1 MVLARSAERER
12 MDTSK
17 LSVGDQIAA
26 LSGAVLLIVLFLPWY
41 GVDVNVAGF
50 SASESVN
57 AWEAMSF
64 IDILLFLVA
73 LVAIGVPVAK
83 ATGTLPEDIPGGMLV
98 LAAGGIGLLLVLFR
112 LIDIP
117 APDVPA
123 AAESSVD
130 FGRKIG
136 LFLGVLAA
144 AGITYGGW
152 RATAEDPVGSTAVPS
167 PPPA

>member
-1 MVLARSAERER
+1 

-17 LSVGDQIAA
+17 LSLGDQIAA
-26 LSGAVLLIVLFLPWY
+26 ASGVALLVVLFLPWY

-73 LVAIGVPVAK
+73 LVAIGVPVAR
-83 ATGTLPEDIPGGMLV
+83 ATGSLPDDLPGPLLI
-98 LAAGGIGLLLVLFR
+98 LAAGALGILLVLFR

-117 APDVPA
+117 APDVPSI
-123 AAESSVD
+123 AEDSVD

-136 LFLGVLAA
+136 IFLGLIATV
-144 AGITYGGW
+144 GISYGGW
-152 RATAEDPVGSTAVPS
+152 RANEEAPAPSTPAAA
-167 PPPA
+167 PPPAAPPPSPGTPA

>member
-1 MVLARSAERER
+1 

-17 LSVGDQIAA
+17 LSLGDQIAA
-26 LSGAVLLIVLFLPWY
+26 ASGIALLIALFLPWY

-73 LVAIGVPVAK
+73 LVAIGVPVAR
-83 ATGTLPEDIPGGMLV
+83 ATGSLPEDVPGSLLI
-98 LAAGGIGLLLVLFR
+98 LAAGGLGVLLVLFR

-117 APDVPA
+117 GPDVPSV
-123 AAESSVD
+123 AESSVD

-136 LFLGVLAA
+136 VFVGLVAT
-144 AGITYGGW
+144 AGIAYGGW
-152 RATAEDPVGSTAVPS
+152 RANAESPAESTPAAA
-167 PPPA
+167 PPPAPSPTA